1 MYTEPHTNE
10 HTQTYI
16 LMIRHSFG
24 KWALCIQQQF
34 YFMGIHLKACKLV
47 LHFYINC
54 AEVFCIQHWKVA
66 KFSTK
71 ECSTLE
77 SHSYF
82 GRAILVEQDCCAS
95 ASFGTA
101 ANNSLLSEKDC

>member
-1 MYTEPHTNE
+1 
-10 HTQTYI
+10 
-16 LMIRHSFG
+16 
-24 KWALCIQQQF
+24 
-34 YFMGIHLKACKLV
+34 MGIHLKACKLCKLL

-54 AEVFCIQHWKVA
+54 ADVFCIQHWKPA

-82 GRAILVEQDCCAS
+82 ARAILEEEDCCAS

-101 ANNSLLSEKDC
+101 ADNSLLSKTVEVCKKHVLAT